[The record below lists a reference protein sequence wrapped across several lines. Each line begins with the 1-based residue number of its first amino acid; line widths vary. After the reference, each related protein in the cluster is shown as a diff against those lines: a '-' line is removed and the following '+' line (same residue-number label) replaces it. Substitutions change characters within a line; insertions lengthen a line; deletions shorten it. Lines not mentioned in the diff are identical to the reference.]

1 MIETSG
7 QAECRCETILSPQ
20 MEYVPGL
27 HHEPGCPLRPAENRG
42 SRDEQ
47 TGR

>member
-20 MEYVPGL
+20 MEYVPGP
-27 HHEPGCPLRPAENRG
+27 HHDPDCPLRRPLDRSER
-42 SRDEQ
+42 
-47 TGR
+47 